1 VNPQTT
7 DGKSLARFLRE
18 PECRHVTGLS
28 RAQRWR
34 LEREG
39 RFPARVKLSER
50 AFAWVETEVLAW
62 VAARVL
68 ERDQSRR
75 EIRAT

>member
-1 VNPQTT
+1 VAPQTT
-7 DGKSLARFLRE
+7 EIQSPTRFLRE
-18 PECRHVTGLS
+18 TECRHVTGLS

-50 AFAWVETEVLAW
+50 AFAWVEVEILAW
-62 VAARVL
+62 VNARVL
-68 ERDQSRR
+68 DRDRSRR
-75 EIRAT
+75 EAAAS